1 MIDSHPTKNLAI
13 AQFIQEFVR
22 QPNDDELVDI
32 EQTVRENVYLEE
44 YGNLP
49 DAQQLQD
56 FRIQKTAPLRV
67 AARRKNRCRRR
78 MMRSS
83 QTRIVFSLY
92 CTCSIQTL
100 KDPFIPR

>member
-22 QPNDDELVDI
+22 QSNDDELVDI
-32 EQTVRENVYLEE
+32 EQTVLENEYLEE

-56 FRIQKTAPLRV
+56 FRIQKTLPPQSS
-67 AARRKNRCRRR
+67 RKTKKQ
-78 MMRSS
+78 MS
-83 QTRIVFSLY
+83 TP
-92 CTCSIQTL
+92 
-100 KDPFIPR
+100 DDA